1 MIKLN
6 KNSLRAILTVV
17 LFALATAAVISILPH
32 EGKFKYE
39 FQKGRPW
46 SHEILIAPFD
56 FPIYKGD
63 NQLMSERAAVL
74 KSFKPYFD
82 YDSSTIGAIAQ
93 QASKSVSD
101 YVGHKNQ
108 QQNFPFRLSSLRNI
122 NLSNAEQEA
131 LLNRLVVEGFKFVY
145 GKGVVSISD
154 ASRFFANIKG
164 DTPVVIL
171 HHDIAEE
178 TISGELFTPKMAL
191 EYLVKKLA
199 SSFFRTEDQSL
210 AFVSEAGL
218 ERVIIPNVKFDEDK
232 TAKVKS
238 ELLSSVSLSSGMV
251 QAGERI
257 VSKGDIVDANT
268 YLILESLKHE
278 YESRLG
284 FSGQQYILLLGH
296 SFLVGICMV
305 ILYLFL
311 FHFRREILQSVRKML
326 FILLLVVA
334 MVALSSWVLSTST
347 VSIYLIPFVVVPI
360 FVRTFYD
367 SRLALF
373 IHLITIML
381 VGFQAPNSFEFVFIN
396 FVAGVVAIFSL
407 TNAYRRG
414 KLFVATGYV
423 FLVYASIFFA
433 LNLLKEGNFRSI
445 VWFDYVW
452 FLGNAF
458 LILVSYQLVYL
469 FEKVFGFLSDTTL
482 MELSDH
488 NQELLRKLA
497 EDAPGTFQHSLQVA
511 TLAEAAV
518 FQIGGNPLLVRTGGL
533 YHDIGKINNPI
544 YFIENQV
551 SDFNPHH
558 NLEFEESAKII
569 VKHVADGVLLARKY
583 KLPEQIIDFIH
594 THHGSSKVQYFY
606 RLYRSKY
613 PEGDLG
619 PSFSY
624 PGPRPMS
631 KETAVLMMADAVEA
645 ASRSLKSVTAE
656 SIDELVE
663 SIVNFQQQEDQFAE
677 ADITFKDIT
686 TIKTVFKKKLLNI
699 YHVRIVYPQ

>member
-1 MIKLN
+1 MIKLT
-6 KNSLRAILTVV
+6 KNSLRAILRIV
-17 LFALATAAVISILPH
+17 LFAAATAAVISILPR
-32 EGKFKYE
+32 EGKFKFE

-46 SHEILIAPFD
+46 RHETLIAPFD
-56 FPIYKGD
+56 FPIYKSD
-63 NQLMSERAAVL
+63 SRLLEEKSAVL

-82 YDSSTIGAIAQ
+82 FDSVVVNGVIAQ
-93 QASKSVSD
+93 ASQSVTD
-101 YVGHKNQ
+101 YIARKQQ
-108 QQNFPFRLSSLRNI
+108 QQNFPFRLTSLRHTKMDVG
-122 NLSNAEQEA
+122 EQTA
-131 LLNRLVVEGFKFVY
+131 LLNKIVAECFRFIY
-145 GKGVVSISD
+145 SKGVVSLSD
-154 ASRFFANIKG
+154 ASRFFG
-164 DTPVVIL
+164 DTRKDVPVVVL
-171 HHDIAEE
+171 HNDFANE
-178 TISGELFTPKMAL
+178 TISGELFTPKNTL
-191 EYLVKKLA
+191 EYLVNRLA
-199 SSFFRTEDQSL
+199 FSFFRTEDQAL
-210 AFVSEAGL
+210 AFVQGAGL
-218 ERVIIPNVKFDEDK
+218 ERVIVPNVKFDEDK
-232 TAKVKS
+232 TSKVKA
-238 ELLSSVSLSSGMV
+238 ELMASVSLTSGMV

-268 YLILESLKHE
+268 YMVLESLKRE

-284 FSGQQYILLLGH
+284 YSSQEYILLLGH
-296 SFLVGICMV
+296 SFLVGICML

-311 FHFRREILQSVRKML
+311 FHFRREILESVRKTL
-326 FILLLVVA
+326 FIILLVVT
-334 MVALSSWVLSTST
+334 MVAISAWVMSTST
-347 VSIYLIPFVVVPI
+347 VSIYLVPFVVVPI

-423 FLVYASIFFA
+423 FLVYASIYFS
-433 LNLLKEGNFRSI
+433 LNLLKEGNFSHI
-445 VWFDYVW
+445 AWFDYVW

-458 LILVSYQLVYL
+458 LILVTYQLVYL

-488 NQELLRKLA
+488 NQELLRRLA
-497 EDAPGTFQHSLQVA
+497 EEAPGTFQHSLQVS

-518 FQIGGNPLLVRTGGL
+518 FQIGGNPLLVKIGGL
-533 YHDIGKINNPI
+533 YHDIGKLNNPI

-551 SDFNPHH
+551 SEFNPHD
-558 NLEFEESAKII
+558 NIDFEESAKII
-569 VKHVADGVLLARKY
+569 VKHVADGVQIARKY
-583 KLPEQIIDFIH
+583 KLPEQIIDFIR

-606 RLYRSKY
+606 RKYRNKY
-613 PEGDLG
+613 PEGNLDS
-619 PSFSY
+619 SFCY

-645 ASRSLKSVTAE
+645 ASRSLKNVTAE

-686 TIKTVFKKKLLNI
+686 TIKTIFKKKLLNI
-699 YHVRIVYPQ
+699 YHVRVVYPQ

>member
-1 MIKLN
+1 MIKLT
-6 KNSLRAILTVV
+6 KNNLRAILRVVIFAAATV
-17 LFALATAAVISILPH
+17 AVISILPH
-32 EGKFKYE
+32 EGKFKFE

-46 SHEILIAPFD
+46 SHETLIAPFD
-56 FPIYKGD
+56 FPIYKSD
-63 NQLMSERAAVL
+63 ARLLEEKSAVL

-82 YDSSTIGAIAQ
+82 FDSTTVNGVVA
-93 QASKSVSD
+93 QASRGVAD
-101 YVGHKNQ
+101 YLTRKQQ
-108 QQNFPFRLSSLRNI
+108 QQNFPFRFSTLRNP
-122 NLSNAEQEA
+122 NLSMVKQEESVSN
-131 LLNRLVVEGFKFVY
+131 LMTECFRFVY
-145 GKGVVSISD
+145 GKGVVSLSD
-154 ASRFFANIKG
+154 ANQFFDGTSN
-164 DTPVVIL
+164 DVPVVVL
-171 HHDIAEE
+171 HNDFAYE
-178 TISGELFTPKMAL
+178 TISGELFTPKMAM
-191 EYLVKKLA
+191 EYLVNKLA
-199 SSFFRTEDQSL
+199 SSFFRTEDQAL
-210 AFVSEAGL
+210 AFARDAGL
-218 ERVIIPNVKFDEDK
+218 ERVIVPNVKFDKDK
-232 TAKVKS
+232 TSKVKA
-238 ELLSSVSLSSGMV
+238 ELLGSVSLTSGMV
-251 QAGERI
+251 QSGERI
-257 VSKGDIVDANT
+257 VAKGDIVDANT
-268 YLILESLKHE
+268 FMVLESLKHE

-284 FSGQQYILLLGH
+284 FSGQEYILLLGH
-296 SFLVGICMV
+296 SFLVGICML

-311 FHFRREILQSVRKML
+311 FHFRRDILQSVRKIL
-326 FILLLVVA
+326 FIILLVVT
-334 MVALSSWVLSTST
+334 MVAISAWVMSTST

-381 VGFQAPNSFEFVFIN
+381 VGFQAPNSFEFIFIN

-433 LNLLKEGNFRSI
+433 LNLLKEGNFSNI

-458 LILVSYQLVYL
+458 LILVTYQLVYV

-488 NQELLRKLA
+488 NQELLRRLA
-497 EDAPGTFQHSLQVA
+497 EEAPGTFQHSLQVS

-518 FQIGGNPLLVRTGGL
+518 FQIGGNPLLVKIGGL
-533 YHDIGKINNPI
+533 YHDIGKLNNPI

-551 SDFNPHH
+551 SEFNPHH
-558 NLEFEESAKII
+558 NIEFEESAKII
-569 VKHVADGVLLARKY
+569 VKHVADGVQIARKY
-583 KLPEQIIDFIH
+583 KLPEQIIDFIR

-606 RLYRSKY
+606 RLYRSKF
-613 PEGDLG
+613 PEGGLDD
-619 PSFSY
+619 SFCY

-645 ASRSLKSVTAE
+645 ASRSLSNVTAE

-699 YHVRIVYPQ
+699 YHVRVVYPQ